1 MTALDYGV
9 MAAYFAVVIAI
20 GAYFGRQQH
29 DASDYFLGRHTLP
42 WWAIMFSIVATET
55 SALTVISLP
64 GIAARGDFT
73 FLQLSIGYLAGRIGV
88 AAWLLPGYFSGE
100 QETAY
105 VRLERRFGVAT
116 RRTAAALFMGIRAIG
131 DSVRI
136 FATAIPLAIILEA
149 QLGSGGPDRTY
160 VIVSI
165 LIVGV
170 VTLLYTLAGG
180 IKAVVWVDVVQLGI
194 YVLGGIVTILV
205 AASIVGGIGSIFV
218 TAGDAGK
225 LHMLEW
231 EFSFATKYT
240 FVGAVIGGALLSA
253 ASHGTDHLIVQRL
266 LATRNLAAARRAL
279 VGSGVLVIGQFAL
292 FLFVGTALWAAG
304 ADDPTSTS
312 DQLYPRFVL
321 SSLPSGLAGLVVAGF
336 LAAAM
341 STVSSSLNSLASAT
355 THDFVGPMTGTKDPR
370 RLLSIGRR
378 ATVVWTVILVGLALQ
393 FRSTD
398 QPVVEIALSV
408 ASITYGS
415 LLGTYVLAA
424 IDRVAQRDAIIA
436 MSTSAIAMV
445 IIVLVE
451 PGPFANLAWPWYVPL
466 GTSMTL
472 VIGIVASGF
481 PKFNDRTT

>member
-1 MTALDYGV
+1 MTPFDYGV
-9 MAAYFAVVIAI
+9 MAAYFGIVIAI
-20 GAYFGRQQH
+20 GVHFGRQQR
-29 DASDYFLGRHTLP
+29 DASDYFLGRHSLP
-42 WWAIMFSIVATET
+42 WWAVMLSVVATET
-55 SALTVISLP
+55 SALTVISVP

-73 FLQLSIGYLAGRIGV
+73 FLQLSFGYLLGRIGV
-88 AAWLLPGYFSGE
+88 AVWLLPGYFTGE

-116 RRTAAALFMGIRAIG
+116 RRTAAGLFMGIRAIG
-131 DSVRI
+131 DSVRV

-149 QLGSGGPDRTY
+149 QLGSGAPDRAY
-160 VIVSI
+160 VVVSI
-165 LIVGV
+165 LLVGA
-170 VTLLYTLAGG
+170 VTLVYTLAGG
-180 IKAVVWVDVVQLGI
+180 IKAVVWVDVVQLGV
-194 YVLGGIVTILV
+194 YVLGGIATILV
-205 AASIVGGIGSIFV
+205 AASMVGGIGPIIE
-218 TAGDAGK
+218 TAGEAGK

-231 EFSFATKYT
+231 DFSFATPYS
-240 FVGAVIGGALLSA
+240 FLGAVIGGALLSA

-266 LATRNLAAARRAL
+266 LATRDLAAARRAL
-279 VGSGVLVIGQFAL
+279 VGSGLLVITQFAL

-304 ADDPTSTS
+304 ADDVSRAS

-321 SSLPSGLAGLVVAGF
+321 GGLPSGLAGLVVAGL

-355 THDFVGPMTGTKDPR
+355 THDFVGPLTNTTDPR

-378 ATVVWTVILVGLALQ
+378 ATVIWAAILVALALP

-424 IDRVAQRDAIIA
+424 FHRVTQRDAIIA
-436 MSTSAIAMV
+436 MSSAAIAMV
-445 IIVLVE
+445 VIVLAK
-451 PGPFANLAWPWYVPL
+451 PGPFGSLAWPWYVPL
-466 GTSMTL
+466 GTAMTL
-472 VIGIVASGF
+472 VIGLVASQF
-481 PKFNDRTT
+481 PSPRARTA